1 MMLSVTRTENLF
13 ADLQNQL
20 KQANIRT
27 SMIEQA
33 FTSQNEDLLKL
44 NVGEVDGKQI
54 LQLVTS
60 TKFEL

>member
-1 MMLSVTRTENLF
+1 MLSVTRTENLI

-20 KQANIRT
+20 KQANMRT

-33 FTSQNEDLLKL
+33 FTFQNEDLQKL
-44 NVGEVDGKQI
+44 NFGEVDGKQI

>member
-1 MMLSVTRTENLF
+1 MLSVTRTENLI

-20 KQANIRT
+20 KQANMRT

-33 FTSQNEDLLKL
+33 FTSQNEDLQKL
-44 NVGEVDGKQI
+44 NFGEVDGKQI

>member
-1 MMLSVTRTENLF
+1 MLSVTRTENLF

-20 KQANIRT
+20 KQANTRT

-33 FTSQNEDLLKL
+33 FTTQNEDLLKL